1 MNISKL
7 NAGLM
12 LTFAALAPAVANAA
26 DTYRVSLRETTVL
39 SGKEIKPGDYK
50 IEVNGNR
57 AVIKD
62 GKKELAESPV
72 KVETGSEKFQTTRVR
87 YDNGDG
93 KYRLQEIHL
102 GGTNTK
108 LVFAGEAAKVE

>member
-1 MNISKL
+1 MNPTK
-7 NAGLM
+7 LM
-12 LTFAALAPAVANAA
+12 LAFGTLALAVVSAA
-26 DTYRVSLRETTVL
+26 DTYRVSLHETTLL
-39 SGKEIKPGDYK
+39 SGKQIKPGDYK
-50 IEVNGNR
+50 IEVNGGR

-72 KVETGSEKFQTTRVR
+72 RVETGSEKFSATRIR

-93 KYRLQEIHL
+93 KYHLREIHL

-108 LVFAGEAAKVE
+108 LVFAGESAGASAN